1 MAMPQADVT
10 RGILFMLGTVAVFP
24 VMNAMAKTLGQSYSP
39 LQVVWARVFVHEL
52 LVVALFGAR
61 LGVVRLFTS
70 RQPRIQIARSSL
82 QLVSNTCFFFAIPLI
97 PLAEAQTISF
107 ITPFIIC
114 GLAVLLLHETVGPRR
129 WTAIA
134 VGFLGAL
141 IVVRPG
147 FGDGVNPLGALLMLG
162 NCTAYGLYAVL
173 TRRVADGDS
182 AATSVA
188 YSALVATV
196 VTSCLVPFVWI
207 TPTRPGDIAM
217 FLAMGGLGALG
228 HYMVAQAYRYA
239 EASNLAPF
247 AYVQLIGAASMG
259 YLVFGDVPS
268 AWTWIGAAVIVSSGL
283 YVAHREAVV
292 ARQRARA

>member
-39 LQVVWARVFVHEL
+39 LQVVWARVLVHEL
-52 LVVALFGAR
+52 CVVAFFGAQ
-61 LGVVRLFTS
+61 LGLVRLFTS
-70 RQPRIQIARSSL
+70 RQPKIQIARSSL

-107 ITPFIIC
+107 ITPFIVC

-134 VGFLGAL
+134 IGLLGAV
-141 IVVRPG
+141 IVIRPG
-147 FGDGVNPLGALLMLG
+147 FGDGVHPLGALLILG
-162 NCTAYGLYAVL
+162 NCTAYSFYAVL

-196 VTSCLVPFVWI
+196 VTSCLVPLVWV
-207 TPTRPGDIAM
+207 TPVHLADIAM
-217 FLAMGGLGALG
+217 FLAMGVLGAIG
-228 HYMVAQAYRYA
+228 HYMVAQAYRHA
-239 EASNLAPF
+239 EASSLAPF
-247 AYVQLIGAASMG
+247 GYVQLVGAATLG

-268 AWTWIGAAVIVSSGL
+268 IWTWVGAAVIVSSGL

-292 ARQRARA
+292 ARQRART